1 MNITTTNIENS
12 LYFSQWNIKNG
23 TCEVDVSLPHF
34 TDEAQRGGVTRPG
47 SPPSQAVLGPGLEP
61 RLPEG
66 RYSLPCPLYYL
77 SEGHMEATGLGT
89 FHSENK
95 V

>member
-12 LYFSQWNIKNG
+12 LYFSQRNLQNG

-34 TDEAQRGGVTRPG
+34 TDKAQRGGVTRPG

-66 RYSLPCPLYYL
+66 HYSATSAAL
-77 SEGHMEATGLGT
+77 SQ
-89 FHSENK
+89 
-95 V
+95 